1 MIVNLFSFYE
11 LVPKNKTITWLYQKR
26 SMEKVAVVTGSSSG
40 IGFET
45 SLALAREGYF
55 TYATM
60 RDVKKADKIQKI
72 ADEENISLKVI
83 ELDVDNEESAENA
96 INTIIQEKGR
106 VDVLVNN
113 AGWGIWGTGEDVSVE
128 EFKEQFETNFFSV
141 VRMVQKV
148 APTMRN
154 QGSGNIVN
162 ISSVAGR
169 IGLPASTAYVSSKF
183 AVEGLSESLRYEL
196 GQFGVNVIIIEPGVI
211 KTNFFDSMKTAKKAD
226 EGGAYRDITIKVITG
241 VKMMAEMGT
250 SPKEVAQVII
260 KSLKEEKPLPRY
272 IVGNDAAMFMESKK
286 MKTDIEFE
294 NYMKKE
300 LYSE

>member
-1 MIVNLFSFYE
+1 
-11 LVPKNKTITWLYQKR
+11 
-26 SMEKVAVVTGSSSG
+26 MEKVAVVTGSSSG

-45 SLALAREGYF
+45 SLALARDGYF

-60 RDVKKADKIQKI
+60 RDVKKAAEIQKI
-72 ADEENISLKVI
+72 TDEESLPLKII

-96 INTIIQEKGR
+96 INTIIQEKDR
-106 VDVLVNN
+106 IDVLVNN
-113 AGWGIWGTGEDVSVE
+113 AGWGIWGTGEDVSIE
-128 EFKEQFETNFFSV
+128 EFKAQFETNFFSI
-141 VRMVQKV
+141 VRMIQKV
-148 APTMRN
+148 VPTMRK

-196 GQFGVNVIIIEPGVI
+196 GQFGINVIIIEPGVI

-226 EGGAYRDITIKVITG
+226 TGETYRDITLKVITG

-260 KSLKEEKPLPRY
+260 NSLKEEKPLPRY
-272 IVGNDAAMFMESKK
+272 IVGNDAAMFMEAKK

-300 LYSE
+300 LYGE